1 MIQGIVLRKRSRSVS
16 SKQGL
21 MSDPASLLS
30 SNAASLF
37 TSPRLFVG
45 FSPKSTADPEAG
57 ACQTSILETKPFSA
71 IRNPF
76 FFCRNSIMAIFSATL
91 SPISA
96 NECRQLPRENGEP
109 TAIGLGLLEV
119 LTAGDSVK
127 ITPKT
132 EKRMVVLGSQLKI
145 QIPPLP
151 TAPPQFSSTP
161 TTDSGDSLQSPI
173 EFGIKTRNSLSAL
186 YSHARRSSAETGR
199 MCSDT
204 LNSSPRVSTGC
215 FPQSEMELSEDYTCV
230 ILHGPNPRTTHIYDN
245 CIIESCCCDGFAAS
259 ANEITSSNGQSG
271 YDDASSDGFLSFCCG
286 CKKKIVS
293 GEDVYM
299 YRLVT

>member
-1 MIQGIVLRKRSRSVS
+1 
-16 SKQGL
+16 

-76 FFCRNSIMAIFSATL
+76 FFY
-91 SPISA
+91 
-96 NECRQLPRENGEP
+96 ECRQLPRENGEP

-132 EKRMVVLGSQLKI
+132 EK
-145 QIPPLP
+145 
-151 TAPPQFSSTP
+151 
-161 TTDSGDSLQSPI
+161 
-173 EFGIKTRNSLSAL
+173 
-186 YSHARRSSAETGR
+186 RSSAETGR

-299 YRLVT
+299 YRERAFCSHECRYQEMFDEGKEKC